1 MNLKNGSEIFHNQNK
16 DLKLRYYLKRRGPG
30 PHPIYIA
37 LYQGDTTELIYTGH
51 RIKISEWSEKDR
63 QPKNHGSEVSKAV
76 EKAMAM
82 VKKTISK
89 LEIDDRV
96 VSPFSVKLAYMENL
110 AITEQSQ
117 QQSDKKAKQEA
128 VTLCKLADRW
138 TENELFRFRASSQR
152 SVKESINAFT
162 SYLKSVGFATLERK
176 ALNNTVISGY
186 ERYLLEKKKLADNT
200 HGKRMKH
207 LRWFLK
213 YLDFDVS
220 KIKLRSSKKPIISLT
235 LDELKRLEAV
245 DVSFSVEYQKA
256 KDMFLLGCYTG
267 LRISDLKRLNT
278 TNTKDGFIKIKLQKN
293 DKDVRIPIIKAADS
307 ILSKYKYHSPR
318 ISAQAV
324 NESIKH
330 VCEKA
335 EIDDRVVIDYTRG
348 GQKLSKTKP
357 KYKLITSHIAGKTFI
372 TLAPKLWGLSPA
384 EIAAIVGK
392 DVKTLINS
400 YFGDQ
405 GDEARIKM
413 ITRDNAQLGAS
424 G

>member
-1 MNLKNGSEIFHNQNK
+1 M
-16 DLKLRYYLKRRGPG
+16 KLRYYLKLDKSG
-30 PHPIYIA
+30 PHQIYIA
-37 LYQGDTTELIYTGH
+37 LYQNDSKNFIYTGQ
-51 RIKISEWSEKDR
+51 RINISDWSEKDR
-63 QPKNHGSEVSKAV
+63 APKNHNSEVAKTI
-76 EKAMAM
+76 EKAMVM
-82 VKKTISK
+82 VKKTIAK
-89 LEIDDRV
+89 LELDDRIV
-96 VSPFSVKLAYMENL
+96 TPFSVKLAYMEEL
-110 AITEQSQ
+110 ALKEHQ
-117 QQSDKKAKQEA
+117 QGQADKKSKQEII
-128 VTLCKLADRW
+128 TICKLADRW
-138 TENELFRFRASSQR
+138 TQEELFRFRKSSQR

-176 ALNNTVISGY
+176 ALTQSVISGY

-213 YLDFDVS
+213 SLDFDVS

-235 LDELKRLEAV
+235 LEELKRLESV
-245 DVSFSVEYQKA
+245 DVSFSVEQQKA

-267 LRISDLKRLNT
+267 LRISDLKRLNA

-293 DKDVRIPIIKAADS
+293 DKDVRIPIIKAADL
-307 ILSKYKYHSPR
+307 ILSKYEYRSPR

-324 NESIKH
+324 NECIKL

-335 EIDDRVVIDYTRG
+335 KINEKVVIDYTRG
-348 GQKLSKTKP
+348 GQRLSKTKP

-392 DVKTLINS
+392 DLKTLIQS

-405 GDEARIKM
+405 GDEARIK
-413 ITRDNAQLGAS
+413 IIERDNEIMKVS
-424 G
+424 

>member
-1 MNLKNGSEIFHNQNK
+1 MLGGAFSFWEALTKTM
-16 DLKLRYYLKRRGPG
+16 KLRYYLKRRGPG

-37 LYQGDTTELIYTGH
+37 LYAGNTTELIYTGH

-63 QPKNHGSEVSKAV
+63 QPKNHNSEVSKALDKV
-76 EKAMAM
+76 KTA

-89 LEIDDRV
+89 LELDDRV
-96 VSPFSVKLAYMENL
+96 VSPFSVKLAYMEDL
-110 AITEQSQ
+110 AGREQSQ

-128 VTLCKLADRW
+128 VTLCKLAERW

-162 SYLKSVGFATLERK
+162 TYLKSVGLASLERK
-176 ALNNTVISGY
+176 ALNQTIISGY

-267 LRISDLKRLNT
+267 LRISDLKRLNA
-278 TNTKDGFIKIKLQKN
+278 TNTQGGFITIKLQKN
-293 DKDVRIPIIKAADS
+293 DKDVRIPIIKAADL
-307 ILSKYKYHSPR
+307 ILARYEYHSPK
-318 ISAQAV
+318 ISAQTV

-335 EIDDRVVIDYTRG
+335 EINDRVVIDYTRG

-357 KYKLITSHIAGKTFI
+357 KHKLITSHIAGKTFI
-372 TLAPKLWGLSPA
+372 TLAPKLWNLSPA
-384 EIAAIVGK
+384 EIASIVGK
-392 DVKTLINS
+392 DLKTLINS

-405 GDEARIKM
+405 GDEARLKM
-413 ITRDNAQLGAS
+413 IRYDYVRLERN
-424 G
+424 

>member
-1 MNLKNGSEIFHNQNK
+1 M
-16 DLKLRYYLKRRGPG
+16 KLRYYLKRRGAG
-30 PHPIYIA
+30 PHPIFIA
-37 LYQGDTTELIYTGH
+37 LYEGNTTELIYTGH
-51 RIKISEWSEKDR
+51 RLKISEWSEKDR
-63 QPKNHGSEVSKAV
+63 APKQHNSDASKAI
-76 EKAMAM
+76 EKVKTA
-82 VKKTISK
+82 VKKVIAK

-96 VSPFSVKLAYMENL
+96 ITPFSVKLAYIEDL
-110 AITEQSQ
+110 AERQ
-117 QQSDKKAKQEA
+117 QQQQQVDKKARVEM
-128 VTLCKLADRW
+128 VTVCKLADRW
-138 TENELFRFRASSQR
+138 TSEELFRFRPSSQR

-162 SYLKSVGFATLERK
+162 TYLKSVGFATLERK
-176 ALNNTVISGY
+176 SLNQAVISGY

-213 YLDFDVS
+213 WLDFDVS

-235 LDELKRLEAV
+235 LDELKRLESV

-267 LRISDLKRLNT
+267 LRISDLKRLNV
-278 TNTKDGFIKIKLQKN
+278 TNTKDGFIKIKLLKN
-293 DKDVRIPIIKAADS
+293 DKDVRIPIIKAAGM
-307 ILSKYKYHSPR
+307 ILARYEYHSPR

-330 VCEKA
+330 VCAKA
-335 EIDDRVVIDYTRG
+335 EIDDKVVIDYTRG
-348 GQKLSKTKP
+348 GQRLSKTKA
-357 KYKLITSHIAGKTFI
+357 KHKLITSHIAGKTFI

-392 DVKTLINS
+392 DVKTLINN

-405 GDEARIKM
+405 GDEARQKM
-413 ITRDNAQLGAS
+413 IMRDNAQLS
-424 G
+424 VSN